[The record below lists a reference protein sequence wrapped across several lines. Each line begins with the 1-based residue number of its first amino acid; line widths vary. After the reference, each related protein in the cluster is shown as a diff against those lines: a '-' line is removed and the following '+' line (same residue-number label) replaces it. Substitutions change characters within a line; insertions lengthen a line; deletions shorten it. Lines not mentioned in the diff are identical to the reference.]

1 MVKCHN
7 PSHGTAH
14 IPLTCR
20 DSGQFTA
27 LRTEKD
33 DITTGRAAVY
43 RRFECVTCNMGSA
56 LSPSSFCSSFRSW
69 LLGDST
75 KLSAYPAGGPSL
87 RLLPLTHLVLPV
99 THSSCHLML
108 RQVRT
113 ASACSLQHL
122 KHHLRQVRTASAC
135 SLQHLTHQIQRC
147 SHSAERCA
155 VGKLNTHTTR
165 DPPRRF
171 HVQRNKADD
180 VI

>member
-7 PSHGTAH
+7 RSHGTAH

-27 LRTEKD
+27 LRTEKG

-122 KHHLRQVRTASAC
+122 
-135 SLQHLTHQIQRC
+135 THQIQRC